1 MNAITPSG
9 TRTREISIP
18 FGRRQGARGVARRPR
33 AGGDEG
39 PDVHRH
45 PLQDHQIVP
54 VDHFVK
60 ALVPEP
66 LLDLLR
72 LRPPDLA
79 QLRRVEVHEAPRELL
94 APGAP
99 QEGHHLTRGE
109 VPLDLDYA

>member
-1 MNAITPSG
+1 MRPPPA
-9 TRTREISIP
+9 
-18 FGRRQGARGVARRPR
+18 ARGRARSRCHSDGATTPRRPR
-33 AGGDEG
+33 RDPEARRSPGV
-39 PDVHRH
+39 PRH
-45 PLQDHQIVP
+45 PLQDHQVVT
-54 VDHFVK
+54 VDHFVE

-79 QLRRVEVHEAPRELL
+79 QLRRIEVDDAARELL